1 MDLQLLKQERQFF
14 LLTPRHVWED
24 EAVMACRSLGQLWE
38 EMLVPTEHA
47 VSLFNKLVQ
56 PGVYV

>member
-1 MDLQLLKQERQFF
+1 MDLQLLKQETQFF
-14 LLTPRHVWED
+14 LLPPRRVRRRSSNGMQVTRT
-24 EAVMACRSLGQLWE
+24 AVGGKAGTAGQ
-38 EMLVPTEHA
+38 A

>member
-1 MDLQLLKQERQFF
+1 MDLQLLKQETQFF
-14 LLTPRHVWED
+14 LLPPRHMQVTWT
-24 EAVMACRSLGQLWE
+24 AVGGKAGAAGQ
-38 EMLVPTEHA
+38 A